1 MTTIIAIMVGDVLW
15 DQCAVAQ
22 RLVMNQ
28 ANMISYAVLPLDG
41 VHIAVHRRQAVAKA
55 LGKD

>member
-41 VHIAVHRRQAVAKA
+41 VHIAVHRLQAVAKA